1 MWATGVFERCQCQ
14 IKFVIKKDKTFVY
27 LVTIMYSAADYL
39 EIFGECELG
48 RQQEPSK
55 NVFRT
60 EMTIIFS
67 FATHFSF
74 FATTR
79 CNNN

>member
-1 MWATGVFERCQCQ
+1 
-14 IKFVIKKDKTFVY
+14 
-27 LVTIMYSAADYL
+27 MYSAADYL

-55 NVFRT
+55 NVVRT

-67 FATHFSF
+67 FATRFSF